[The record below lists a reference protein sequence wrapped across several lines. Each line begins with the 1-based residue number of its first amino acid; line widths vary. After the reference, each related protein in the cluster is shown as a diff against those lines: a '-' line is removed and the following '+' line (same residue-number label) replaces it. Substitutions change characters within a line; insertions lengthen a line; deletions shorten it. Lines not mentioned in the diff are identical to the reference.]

1 MLLEAP
7 VVAPEIVFFSSVSGN
22 TARFVSKLG
31 RRAVGIPLHASE
43 PALEVAHPYVLV
55 TPTYGEHGRG
65 SVPKQVIRFLND
77 AGNRSLL
84 RGVVAGGNTNFGSD
98 FCIAGD
104 IIAAKCDVPYLH
116 RFEVFGTPGD
126 VSILNQRL
134 DDLWRQ

>member
-7 VVAPEIVFFSSVSGN
+7 VVAPEIVFFSSISGN

-31 RRAVGIPLHASE
+31 RPAVRIPLHASE

-77 AGNRSLL
+77 EGNRSLI
-84 RGVVAGGNTNFGSD
+84 RGVVAAGNTNFGAD

-104 IIAAKCDVPYLH
+104 IIAAKCGIPYLY
-116 RFEVFGTPGD
+116 RVELFGTPED
-126 VSILNQRL
+126 VDAVNDRL

>member
-7 VVAPEIVFFSSVSGN
+7 PVAPEIVYFSSVSGN

-31 RRAVGIPLHASE
+31 RPAVRIPLHASE
-43 PALEVAHPYVLV
+43 PALEVHRPYVLI

-77 AGNRSLL
+77 EGNRALL
-84 RGVVAGGNTNFGSD
+84 RGVVAGGNANFGAD

-104 IIAAKCDVPYLH
+104 IIAAKCAVPYLH
-116 RFEVFGTPGD
+116 RFEVFGTPED
-126 VSILNQRL
+126 VSILNDRL
-134 DDLWRQ
+134 DDLWQL